1 MHEPHRSRSTL
12 HVLLTF
18 YCVYAIICTHHPF
31 KRSKE
36 KIMVWSRFF
45 KDFGKRLLWLASI
58 CLGLVVA
65 FHVWNFVSLLVWRWL
80 VGMDGCDGSWGLR
93 CYSDREFLD
102 FAVWTNQAFW
112 ARLFSVIILVIVTNV
127 LWYLIISPLI
137 REYWRTHDTCHNKA
151 CTCVLHPS
159 PTRQTAGTKRR
170 ATGSRTWPSAPTRT
184 ASVYGTTPDRS
195 SARRRATG
203 STRSDRRRQDRHRP
217 CPDEQEK
224 TLCSRA
230 GVFSF
235 FRLPMSL
242 SFNYPTRFIGV
253 LSRRSMGYNNHK
265 YEFELSRVL
274 IWLRVYHN
282 QVRTRVSGE
291 IFSMNT

>member
-1 MHEPHRSRSTL
+1 
-12 HVLLTF
+12 
-18 YCVYAIICTHHPF
+18 
-31 KRSKE
+31 
-36 KIMVWSRFF
+36 MVWSRFF

-151 CTCVLHPS
+151 CTCVLHPKPYEADS
-159 PTRQTAGTKRR
+159 WDEEKGYWVENMAKCPN
-170 ATGSRTWPSAPTRT
+170 
-184 ASVYGTTPDRS
+184 PDCKCVWNHS
-195 SARRRATG
+195 G
-203 STRSDRRRQDRHRP
+203 Q
-217 CPDEQEK
+217 K
-224 TLCSRA
+224 
-230 GVFSF
+230 FSKKK
-235 FRLPMSL
+235 
-242 SFNYPTRFIGV
+242 
-253 LSRRSMGYNNHK
+253 GYWVDK
-265 YEFELSRVL
+265 
-274 IWLRVYHN
+274 I
-282 QVRTRVSGE
+282 
-291 IFSMNT
+291 